1 MDGGTGGRKE
11 GRGEGWLGGG
21 MDGWITNFVKFKWM
35 RGWMDELTERRKKGG
50 TQGRRQRRID
60 EWMGG

>member
-11 GRGEGWLGGG
+11 GRREGWLGGG
-21 MDGWITNFVKFKWM
+21 ITNFVKFKWM
-35 RGWMDELTERRKKGG
+35 GGWMGELTERRKKGG
-50 TQGRRQRRID
+50 KQGRRQGRMD